1 MHCARCS
8 KALYGTFNIT
18 LFNQIGNDEFKMKK
32 KPKKQRRA
40 TWKRMGN
47 PLCMNIIHPSTMSVI
62 SDEQGKEGLLELKD
76 DTDNKNIA
84 MLTFM

>member
-1 MHCARCS
+1 
-8 KALYGTFNIT
+8 
-18 LFNQIGNDEFKMKK
+18 
-32 KPKKQRRA
+32 
-40 TWKRMGN
+40 MGN
-47 PLCMNIIHPSTMSVI
+47 PLCMNVIHPSTMSVI